1 MNWIISSILMYIS
14 SVALYLFIRKSSKLG
29 NPSQHNNLAM
39 FLVPLIVFLFVGV
52 TTKQNL
58 ALSITHLM
66 IITAASVMFSY
77 LGSVFSLISIEY
89 APNPG
94 YSLVI
99 SKSYVVF
106 TTLVAVLLFQSEL
119 TLRKT
124 IAISVIVAFSGLIML
139 SQKALN
145 IKRNKLWLP
154 LAFGAFFC
162 WGLLSLT
169 SKYLFNHGVSVYA
182 FLTYA
187 YVIVSVCIVFEML
200 KKKMDFG
207 IIRKD
212 PVNFFLIGLFSA
224 GFNLF
229 LFQAIK
235 TAPNPG
241 YVNAIN
247 ASSISAVTI
256 LAIILF
262 KDEFSKRKFIGI
274 LGVTFG
280 LLLLLT

>member
-1 MNWIISSILMYIS
+1 
-14 SVALYLFIRKSSKLG
+14 
-29 NPSQHNNLAM
+29 M
-39 FLVPLIVFLFVGV
+39 FFVPLIILLAVDFSTNQNFILTLSQFL
-52 TTKQNL
+52 
-58 ALSITHLM
+58 
-66 IITAASVMFSY
+66 IITAAGILFSY
-77 LGSVFSLISIEY
+77 LGNVFSLISIEL

-106 TTLVAVLLFQSEL
+106 TTLIAVLFFQAEL
-119 TLRKT
+119 SLKKAMA
-124 IAISVIVAFSGLIML
+124 IAIIVGFSGFIML

-145 IKRNKLWLP
+145 KSKNALWLP
-154 LAFGAFFC
+154 LAIGAFFC

-169 SKYLFNHGVSVYA
+169 SKYLFNQGVSVYI
-182 FLTYA
+182 FLSYA
-187 YVIVSVCIVFEML
+187 YIVVSVCIIIEMF
-200 KKKMDFG
+200 KKKIKFG
-207 IIRKD
+207 IIKKN
-212 PVNFFLIGLFSA
+212 PVIFLLIGIFST

-235 TAPNPG
+235 SAPNVG

-262 KDEFSKRKFIGI
+262 KDEFSKAKLIGI
-274 LGVTFG
+274 LGVTSG
-280 LLLLLT
+280 LLLLLI

>member
-1 MNWIISSILMYIS
+1 MNWIISSAIMYIS
-14 SVALYLFIRKSSKLG
+14 SVALYLLVRKSSKLG
-29 NPSQHNNLAM
+29 NPSQFNNLAM
-39 FLVPLIVFLFVGV
+39 FFVPLIILLAVDSSTNQNFMLSVSHFVV
-52 TTKQNL
+52 IIL
-58 ALSITHLM
+58 AGIL
-66 IITAASVMFSY
+66 FSY
-77 LGSVFSLISIEY
+77 LGNVFSLISIEL

-106 TTLVAVLLFQSEL
+106 TTLVAVLFFQAEL
-119 TLRKT
+119 TLKKAVA
-124 IAISVIVAFSGLIML
+124 IAIIVGFSGLIML

-145 IKRNKLWLP
+145 KTKNKLWLP
-154 LAFGAFFC
+154 LAIGAFFC

-169 SKYLFNHGVSVYA
+169 SKYLFNQGVSVYA

-187 YVIVSVCIVFEML
+187 YITVSLCIVFEML
-200 KKKMDFG
+200 KKRISFG

-212 PVNFFLIGLFSA
+212 PVNFLLIGLFST
-224 GFNLF
+224 GFNFF
-229 LFQAIK
+229 LFEAIR
-235 TAPNPG
+235 TSPNVG

-262 KDEFSKRKFIGI
+262 KDEFSKIKFIGI

-280 LLLLLT
+280 LLLLLI